1 MKKKVW
7 IILASALAAFVIVA
21 LAGVCFLLPYLR
33 AQSSMP
39 ENQNMTITEN
49 EDGSLRLDFPAANQ
63 ASFYTVDIFEP
74 VLPAPEGE
82 EQPDP
87 VMLFS
92 QQVLQTSCMLPEL
105 PNDRELTIRVTPAV
119 EYGTPVDQEIR
130 YGENSLEVTTVI
142 DAPHVSH
149 LVWKADDASKTV
161 NVSFEMRE
169 GDVCTIHSVSENG
182 EKTEISVLDL
192 CKTDIKFGE
201 NGDMPMPEYDETYNF
216 TLTAH
221 RNSDGIDFYGYTSAD
236 FSVVR
241 EDLLGR
247 DLALKMTD
255 EGNNVFSFT
264 WQETK
269 GEYYKVQVTN
279 EYTEDW
285 VTLCEIPRDGER
297 TYKTPHLEPFQTYE
311 YRVLA
316 VGGQVVQGRKTA
328 AESEVLKAE
337 TKESAIFCTVWPVID
352 LEAYS
357 DTAKTQA
364 VGTALTSTAYCV
376 VEEKDGMFG
385 VLMDG
390 KTAYIDSSYCM
401 INLPEYIG
409 DLCIYKITNSYDS
422 IYMVHEYEIPDVTGV
437 ITKGYWYVEQNDG
450 SYLVPLLYP
459 TAQKLINAANSAME
473 KGYKLKIY
481 DAFRPHDA
489 TREIYDLTEKI
500 LKDPIPD
507 YTYTGKDV
515 DLSEI
520 DLPEEEEPDQPATP
534 ENGEAEEKEEQK
546 ITYELL
552 MTNNKYGLSNFLAA
566 VGSTHNQGVAL
577 DITMVDIE
585 TGYEVSMQ
593 TSIHDLSWYSVLY
606 RNNSA
611 ADVLA
616 EIMTGAGFG
625 DLVSEWWH
633 FQDNDARS
641 TLELPYV
648 TGGINAECWVMD
660 DYGVRYR
667 NADGTYLA
675 DTTVTI
681 GETEYKFDANG
692 YVAE

>member
-7 IILASALAAFVIVA
+7 IILASAAAALVIVA
-21 LAGVCFLLPYLR
+21 LAGVCFLLPYLN
-33 AQSSMP
+33 AKSSMP
-39 ENQNMTITEN
+39 ENQNMTIYEK
-49 EDGSLRLDFPAANQ
+49 EDGTLELFFPAATQ

-74 VLPAPEGE
+74 VEPAPEGE
-82 EQPDP
+82 EQPEP

-92 QQVLQTSCMLPEL
+92 QQVTQTSCVLPEL
-105 PNDRELTIRVTPAV
+105 PDDRVLTIRVTPAV

-130 YGENSLEVTTVI
+130 YGENCLAVTTKLNV
-142 DAPHVSH
+142 PKVSH
-149 LVWKADDASKTV
+149 LVWKADDAAKTV
-161 NVSFEMRE
+161 KVSFEMPE

-182 EKTEISVLDL
+182 EKTELSVLDT
-192 CKTDIKFGE
+192 CETAISFGE
-201 NGDMPMPEYDETYNF
+201 NGDMPMPSYDETYTF

-221 RNSDGIDFYGYTSAD
+221 RNAEGLDFYGYTSAE
-236 FSVVR
+236 FEIVR

-297 TYKTPHLEPFQTYE
+297 TYKTPHLEPFESYD

-328 AESEVLKAE
+328 AESEILTAK
-337 TKESAIFCTVWPVID
+337 TKESAIFCTIWPVMD

-385 VLMDG
+385 VLLDG

-437 ITKGYWYVEQNDG
+437 ITKGYWYVEQSDG

-459 TAQKLINAANSAME
+459 TAQKLINAAQSAIE

-481 DAFRPHDA
+481 DAFRPHAA

-500 LKDPIPD
+500 LKDPIPEE
-507 YTYTGKDV
+507 TYTGKDV

-520 DLPEEEEPDQPATP
+520 DLPEETAKPPVTP
-534 ENGEAEEKEEQK
+534 ENGEEEKEEQK

-577 DITMVDIE
+577 DLTLVDLS

-611 ADVLA
+611 ADLLA

-625 DLVSEWWH
+625 DLISEWWH

-641 TLELPYV
+641 ALELPYV
-648 TGGINAECWVMD
+648 SNGINAECWVMD

-667 NADGTYLA
+667 AADGTYYA
-675 DTTVTI
+675 DEIVTR
-681 GETEYKFDANG
+681 GETEYKFDVNG
-692 YVAE
+692 YVVE